1 MQLSENKKMTNFH
14 LTFLWRFPYNMEKVT
29 TGRGL
34 IPVWEKSITT
44 NNKKGN
50 PCWIPLSLFL

>member
-14 LTFLWRFPYNMEKVT
+14 LTFLLIFPYNMEKVMT
-29 TGRGL
+29 ERRL

-44 NNKKGN
+44 SNKKGN